1 MAGNAAAEQRRGD
14 ARRSKWAAAVP
25 ARVCQAVLAETII
38 PTLDRASNSPTYVTV
53 RLAPEITRDV
63 TPPATLPPAGP
74 APPVSLSSNFR
85 LNIAGLDCTKVTKI
99 DSFTVKP
106 RLAGETLA
114 NGRYQDA
121 IQAAP
126 ANLLEF
132 PNLQIELATVSEETW
147 RAWFRS
153 FVIDGNSSAMNEKT
167 GTLSFLAPNL
177 STVLATISF
186 QNLGIFRL
194 EDAPARRKRRDNA
207 RCRGALLRA
216 NETAIG

>member
-1 MAGNAAAEQRRGD
+1 M
-14 ARRSKWAAAVP
+14 
-25 ARVCQAVLAETII
+25 
-38 PTLDRASNSPTYVTV
+38 
-53 RLAPEITRDV
+53 
-63 TPPATLPPAGP
+63 
-74 APPVSLSSNFR
+74 
-85 LNIAGLDCTKVTKI
+85 
-99 DSFTVKP
+99 KP